1 VKTRRSDKGSQR
13 ALKWHRE
20 FSMLAQATH
29 HHEEIENLAVKD
41 AALNWGLLAFVAAV
55 LLGGLAFAILNHL
68 A

>member
-1 VKTRRSDKGSQR
+1 
-13 ALKWHRE
+13 
-20 FSMLAQATH
+20 MLAQATH

-41 AALNWGLLAFVAAV
+41 AALNWSLLAFVAAV